1 MSFIKV
7 KDPRKREELIRDFI
21 ETRKRIKDN
30 FIARKVGESEYQTG
44 LTKLFKPVTETQKAT
59 TEKFTQELLPIKEG
73 IEELPTKLFR
83 KVFPSIELKASDIM
97 NLGPFA
103 VNALLQAFTK
113 KNIDLSF
120 GLYAQNG
127 KFKIGSK
134 EVNIEDNDIK
144 IDDIIFEGTPG
155 FWELVT
161 SKDPNPENYTEED
174 LDKYQQLVILTNTAF
189 RGNDPNSNKPKSS
202 GSPKWKKIIKPIW
215 EQIKKQKEE
224 EYKEFEDEDEDDPQP
239 STSGTGL
246 KILPSD
252 PNALIDRFDL
262 LFSSKKAGHT
272 GVRNEI
278 VSILDELKRQ
288 GVLKTNEYKKLNSL
302 IKKMIVPKQ
311 GFKRQYAF
319 GGTGI
324 FDTIGNIIKGVV
336 TSQAGKDLAKFALDT
351 SKNIAKTT
359 ATNVGNRLVKKVLT
373 PKSKSIITKHTRA
386 LNPDEAVK
394 INELVKMLNQGMG
407 IKKL

>member
-30 FIARKVGESEYQTG
+30 FIARKVGEIEYQTG

-59 TEKFTQELLPIKEG
+59 AKEITEAQKATAEKFTSELLPIKEG

-83 KVFPSIELKASDIM
+83 KIFPSIELKASDIIK
-97 NLGPFA
+97 LGPLA

-113 KNIDLSF
+113 KNIDLTY
-120 GLYAQNG
+120 GLYAKEG

-144 IDDIIFEGTPG
+144 VDDIIFEGTPG

-161 SKDPNPENYTEED
+161 SKNPSPENYTEED
-174 LDKYQQLVILTNTAF
+174 LEKYRQLIILTNTAF
-189 RGNDPNSNKPKSS
+189 RDNNPNINNPKSS
-202 GSPKWKKIIKPIW
+202 KSSKWKNIISHIW

-224 EYKEFEDEDEDDPQP
+224 EYKEFEEEYEEDEEYTLSP
-239 STSGTGL
+239 TKGTGL

-272 GVRNEI
+272 GVKNEI

-288 GVLKTNEYKKLNSL
+288 GVIKTNEYKKLNSL
-302 IKKMIVPKQ
+302 IKK
-311 GFKRQYAF
+311 
-319 GGTGI
+319 
-324 FDTIGNIIKGVV
+324 
-336 TSQAGKDLAKFALDT
+336 
-351 SKNIAKTT
+351 
-359 ATNVGNRLVKKVLT
+359 
-373 PKSKSIITKHTRA
+373 
-386 LNPDEAVK
+386 
-394 INELVKMLNQGMG
+394 
-407 IKKL
+407 

>member
-30 FIARKVGESEYQTG
+30 FVARKVGEIEYQTG

-59 TEKFTQELLPIKEG
+59 AKEITDAQKATAEKFTSELLPIKEG

-83 KVFPSIELKASDIM
+83 KIFPSIELKASDII
-97 NLGPFA
+97 NLGPLA

-113 KNIDLSF
+113 KNIDLSY
-120 GLYAQNG
+120 GLYAKDG
-127 KFKIGSK
+127 KFRIGSK
-134 EVNIEDNDIK
+134 DVNIEDNDIK
-144 IDDIIFEGTPG
+144 VDNIIFEGTPG

-161 SKDPNPENYTEED
+161 SKDPKPENYTEED
-174 LDKYQQLVILTNTAF
+174 LDKYRQLVILTNTAF
-189 RGNDPNSNKPKSS
+189 RNNNPNNNNPKS
-202 GSPKWKKIIKPIW
+202 GRSPKWNNIISLIW

-224 EYKEFEDEDEDDPQP
+224 EYKKFEEE
-239 STSGTGL
+239 TEGEGL

-288 GVLKTNEYKKLNSL
+288 GVIKTNEYKKLNSL
-302 IKKMIVPKQ
+302 IKK
-311 GFKRQYAF
+311 
-319 GGTGI
+319 
-324 FDTIGNIIKGVV
+324 
-336 TSQAGKDLAKFALDT
+336 
-351 SKNIAKTT
+351 
-359 ATNVGNRLVKKVLT
+359 
-373 PKSKSIITKHTRA
+373 
-386 LNPDEAVK
+386 
-394 INELVKMLNQGMG
+394 
-407 IKKL
+407 

>member
-21 ETRKRIKDN
+21 VTRKRIKDN
-30 FIARKVGESEYQTG
+30 FIAKKVGEAEYQTG

-59 TEKFTQELLPIKEG
+59 AKEITEAQKATAEKFTQELLPIKEG

-97 NLGPFA
+97 NLGPLA

-113 KNIDLSF
+113 KNIDLAF
-120 GLYAQNG
+120 GLYAQQG
-127 KFKIGSK
+127 KFKIGNK

-144 IDDIIFEGTPG
+144 VDDTIFEGTSG

-161 SKDPNPENYTEED
+161 SKNPNPENYTEED
-174 LDKYQQLVILTNTAF
+174 LDKYRQLLLLTNAIY
-189 RGNDPNSNKPKSS
+189 RDNNPDNNNPKSS
-202 GSPKWKKIIKPIW
+202 KSLKWKNIIKPIW

-224 EYKEFEDEDEDDPQP
+224 ETDEEEETEETYVVPASIP
-239 STSGTGL
+239 FTPTKGTGL
-246 KILPSD
+246 KILPSN

-302 IKKMIVPKQ
+302 IKK
-311 GFKRQYAF
+311 
-319 GGTGI
+319 
-324 FDTIGNIIKGVV
+324 
-336 TSQAGKDLAKFALDT
+336 
-351 SKNIAKTT
+351 
-359 ATNVGNRLVKKVLT
+359 
-373 PKSKSIITKHTRA
+373 
-386 LNPDEAVK
+386 
-394 INELVKMLNQGMG
+394 
-407 IKKL
+407 

>member
-30 FIARKVGESEYQTG
+30 FIAKKVGEIEYQTG

-59 TEKFTQELLPIKEG
+59 AKKITEAQKATAEKFTSELLPIKEG

-97 NLGPFA
+97 NLGPLA

-113 KNIDLSF
+113 NITF
-120 GLYAQNG
+120 GLYAQKG
-127 KFKIGSK
+127 KFKIGS
-134 EVNIEDNDIK
+134 EVVNIKDNDIK
-144 IDDIIFEGTPG
+144 VDDIIFEGTPG

-161 SKDPNPENYTEED
+161 SKNPNPENYTEED
-174 LDKYQQLVILTNTAF
+174 LDKYRQLLLLTNTIYQ
-189 RGNDPNSNKPKSS
+189 GNKPDTNKPKSNR
-202 GSPKWKKIIKPIW
+202 SPKWKNIIKPIW
-215 EQIKKQKEE
+215 EQIKKQKKE

-252 PNALIDRFDL
+252 PNALIDRFNL

-288 GVLKTNEYKKLNSL
+288 GVLKTNEYKKINSL
-302 IKKMIVPKQ
+302 IKK
-311 GFKRQYAF
+311 
-319 GGTGI
+319 
-324 FDTIGNIIKGVV
+324 
-336 TSQAGKDLAKFALDT
+336 
-351 SKNIAKTT
+351 
-359 ATNVGNRLVKKVLT
+359 
-373 PKSKSIITKHTRA
+373 
-386 LNPDEAVK
+386 
-394 INELVKMLNQGMG
+394 
-407 IKKL
+407 